1 MVTESGRNTIDGIRS
16 CFKIS
21 SSISEECHSQ
31 YLFVAQSFYLV
42 RTESY
47 VHVGMVFTPNDCHA
61 FIGVQEFITSAH
73 DGAIIMA
80 NAET

>member
-1 MVTESGRNTIDGIRS
+1 MKNAIPS
-16 CFKIS
+16 IS
-21 SSISEECHSQ
+21 SLPNPFI
-31 YLFVAQSFYLV
+31 LV

-47 VHVGMVFTPNDCHA
+47 VHVGIVFAPNDCHA